1 MKESLDKFGEFFVRN
16 LRDKMLDDLEMLM
29 AGSWKAPAL
38 QNLQERLA
46 AMSDD
51 QRSTIRDTAER
62 LITTG
67 MHDFLFAVQE
77 DSDAEGSIRLEVDGV
92 EIAKT
97 SDGLHGEIF
106 TEDGWIERFS
116 KYPPKNNG

>member
-1 MKESLDKFGEFFVRN
+1 
-16 LRDKMLDDLEMLM
+16 MLDDLEMLM